1 MLKFFFLIETFI
13 ELPVDPHVVV
23 RSNSERARAC
33 TCMCVRFSTLGS
45 VLERGGG
52 GVCASRWV
60 TASAPNPLLFA
71 LLRGAEA
78 GPWRRVSSASW
89 CDGGPRRAC
98 GKGVS
103 VPGGRFPS
111 TARLSAERGRAGEFS
126 WCPGGSC
133 CDPASAPCDP
143 VLGASPPSR
152 SPAGPAAQQG
162 RVRRVRR
169 AGRALPCACCPRVPR
184 DSLRSLLA
192 SSR

>member
-45 VLERGGG
+45 ALERGGG
-52 GVCASRWV
+52 RVCASRWV

-162 RVRRVRR
+162 R
-169 AGRALPCACCPRVPR
+169 ALPCACCPRVPR
-184 DSLRSLLA
+184 GSLRSLLA